1 VSAAPSVDSDK
12 LTFSGVA
19 LADPDQ
25 LMTAAEVAILL
36 RVSQRWV
43 EDAGRDGRL
52 PSVPL
57 GRNRR
62 YRRATIVSYL
72 SRLES

>member
-19 LADPDQ
+19 LDPDE
-25 LMTAAEVAILL
+25 LLTAAEVAVWL
-36 RVSQRWV
+36 RVTKRWV
-43 EDAGRDGRL
+43 EDRGREGKL

-57 GRNRR
+57 GRKRH
-62 YRRATIVSYL
+62 YRRGAIAAYL
-72 SRLES
+72 RKIES

>member
-19 LADPDQ
+19 LADPDE
-25 LMTAAEVAILL
+25 LLTAAEVAVWL
-36 RVSQRWV
+36 RVTKRWV
-43 EDAGRDGRL
+43 EDRGREGTL

-57 GRNRR
+57 GRKRH
-62 YRRATIVSYL
+62 YRRGTIAAYL
-72 SRLES
+72 RRIES